1 MNLQQHIGLLT
12 NQDIANT
19 VNMHLYWP
27 FLKQDWKGKAQKYR
41 EDLDTGAL
49 EELKCPTCQKG
60 FKRNKDYKY
69 HMKDCRECECDIP
82 GCGKTFDHMKKLE
95 RHKSKVHLQ
104 TFKCDVCSKVF
115 AEKRNLKRHESTH
128 KWKLTRVILRNPY
141 LTISVYLSKLNKG
154 KQYS

>member
-1 MNLQQHIGLLT
+1 MTLTKAYFRNISLHIFQSEVTVQLGEEANIGQVSKVASKMWRNLPSDRRL
-12 NQDIANT
+12 
-19 VNMHLYWP
+19 
-27 FLKQDWKGKAQKYR
+27 DWKGKAQKYR

-69 HMKDCRECECDIP
+69 HMKDCRELECDIP

-115 AEKRNLKRHESTH
+115 AEKRNLKEA
-128 KWKLTRVILRNPY
+128 RV
-141 LTISVYLSKLNKG
+141 
-154 KQYS
+154 YSQMKVN

>member
-19 VNMHLYWP
+19 VNMHLHWH

-49 EELKCPTCQKG
+49 EELKCPTYQKG

-69 HMKDCRECECDIP
+69 HMKDCREWECDIR

-141 LTISVYLSKLNKG
+141 VTISV
-154 KQYS
+154 